1 VENLGQ
7 ITAIE
12 SSNGYPMI
20 SHNSINVDGHGSIKS
35 YEDGDDSA
43 DLVILELD
51 EEVSKSSKGKA
62 IEAIHQIVVCISCYL
77 PFLAAN

>member
-43 DLVILELD
+43 DLVILD
-51 EEVSKSSKGKA
+51 EEVSKSCKGKA